1 LVKKQYVSYSKCFKP
16 KEESK
21 LLPEYL
27 VFLLKNKDTKK
38 PRMRNWFCP
47 FISAMSLVK
56 PPPTASFDF

>member
-1 LVKKQYVSYSKCFKP
+1 MVKKQYVSYSKCFKP

-27 VFLLKNKDTKK
+27 VFLLKNKRHQKAYELQ
-38 PRMRNWFCP
+38 
-47 FISAMSLVK
+47 AMLHKVIHHEK

>member
-38 PRMRNWFCP
+38 PMNYRQCYT
-47 FISAMSLVK
+47 K
-56 PPPTASFDF
+56 